1 MPGVVLNQDE
11 GEEVIDEHDVEDDLD
26 NDADDLDDVD
36 DGEDEH
42 LDTEDLEEHETE
54 KANSKVSF
62 TFTRPFCGSG
72 SLIFKFHLF
81 DCPVFFLQETVT
93 AEKQKEPATSP
104 VYVVIKIIPF
114 TCTVL
119 SFTTNYS

>member
-1 MPGVVLNQDE
+1 MVLNQDE
-11 GEEVIDEHDVEDDLD
+11 SEEVIDEHDVEDDLD

-42 LDTEDLEEHETE
+42 LDTEDLEEHETD

-62 TFTRPFCGSG
+62 TFTRPFYGSG
-72 SLIFKFHLF
+72 FLIPSFICLIACFF
-81 DCPVFFLQETVT
+81 FFLQETVA

-104 VYVVIKIIPF
+104 VYVVIKIMSF

-119 SFTTNYS
+119 SFTTNHS

>member
-1 MPGVVLNQDE
+1 MVLNQDE
-11 GEEVIDEHDVEDDLD
+11 SEEVIDEHDVEDDLD

-42 LDTEDLEEHETE
+42 LDTEDLEEHETD

-72 SLIFKFHLF
+72 FLIPSFICLIAW
-81 DCPVFFLQETVT
+81 FFFSSGDSSGRET
-93 AEKQKEPATSP
+93 ERTS
-104 VYVVIKIIPF
+104 Y
-114 TCTVL
+114 
-119 SFTTNYS
+119 